1 MWWSEFIKV
10 LCIQNWYSMIGA
22 KEMNAN
28 KILYSVDRT
37 FDVTETLPLT
47 DGSQRQII
55 SLDKESIPLRTNLL
69 IISLTASGS
78 KILHT

>member
-1 MWWSEFIKV
+1 
-10 LCIQNWYSMIGA
+10 MIGA

-47 DGSQRQII
+47 DCSQKQFI

>member
-1 MWWSEFIKV
+1 MKPA
-10 LCIQNWYSMIGA
+10 LQ
-22 KEMNAN
+22 MNTN

-47 DGSQRQII
+47 DCSQRQII